1 MSYQVLARKWRPQ
14 TFAEVVG
21 QEHIAR
27 TLKNALNTGRTGHAY
42 LFVGSRGIGKTTSA
56 RIFAKALNCQHRV
69 DGEPCCQCESCCE
82 IAEGSSLDVIEIDA
96 ASHNKVEHIQPIREQ
111 MAFPPVK
118 SPFKIYIMDE
128 VHMLTSQAWNAL
140 LKTLEEPPPYIKF
153 IFATTEV
160 HKVLPT
166 IISRCQRFDLR
177 RIPVPL
183 IVNRLREIANAEKLY
198 VEDQALAAVARA
210 ANGGMRD
217 ALSTLDQIIS
227 FCGGTTPEE
236 TIRES
241 DVIQIF
247 GLASGTEI
255 REIAQGIL
263 FNDLSRSLEMIGE
276 LADSGRDLEQV
287 YDALTEFLRNLMLS
301 GSCKDAA
308 KYLEL
313 VPEEI
318 QYFQQLARSV
328 DPALPRRLL
337 ATIIPQERSFKQC
350 LNKRMALEVLV
361 TQLVNEIHSTSL
373 DDILTHLNVIS
384 GLIPK
389 EKVTP
394 RVPPTLTTPPPVLQ
408 APPPEPAPAPV
419 VAETP
424 RPEPKPTPVAV
435 AEPPKPAPAPAPE
448 PPRPVVTEVPKPE
461 VKPEAAAEV
470 PPAPTSAP
478 TPVVAE
484 APAPAPASAP
494 PPTQAPVAQED
505 SPMEIP
511 PALLNGEGMEGS
523 DSPVE
528 SSDKWA
534 WQNASVDSAV
544 SAEGGVSAG
553 VQALLSQDSPR
564 EEYQAIAGTNYR
576 RATKEELKALS
587 ERPAVKQVAA
597 SLGTQPYDGVIPL

>member
-69 DGEPCCQCESCCE
+69 DGEPCCQCESCRE
-82 IAEGSSLDVIEIDA
+82 IADGSSLDVIEIDA
-96 ASHNKVEHIQPIREQ
+96 ASHNKVENIQPIRDQ

-128 VHMLTSQAWNAL
+128 VHMLSGSAWNAL

-166 IISRCQRFDLR
+166 VISRCQRFDLR

-198 VEDQALAAVARA
+198 VEDKALAAVARA

-217 ALSTLDQIIS
+217 ALSTLDQVIS

-247 GLASGTEI
+247 GLASGSEI
-255 REIAQGIL
+255 REIGQGIL
-263 FNDLSRSLEMIGE
+263 FHDLSRSLEMIGR

-301 GSCKDAA
+301 GSCQNAA
-308 KYLEL
+308 KYQEL

-318 QYFQQLARSV
+318 QYFQQLAHTV

-337 ATIIPQERSFKQC
+337 AAIIPQERSFKQC

-361 TQLVNEIHSTSL
+361 AQLASEVHSTSL

-394 RVPPTLTTPPPVLQ
+394 RVPPTLTTPPAFQ
-408 APPPEPAPAPV
+408 APAPQPPPAPMAEEAPRPVVAVEAPAPAPVAEPPKDEPAPAPV
-419 VAETP
+419 AMEEDAPMEFPDASRNDELVENCETP
-424 RPEPKPTPVAV
+424 
-435 AEPPKPAPAPAPE
+435 AEADWRNGE
-448 PPRPVVTEVPKPE
+448 DS
-461 VKPEAAAEV
+461 AEV
-470 PPAPTSAP
+470 
-478 TPVVAE
+478 V
-484 APAPAPASAP
+484 
-494 PPTQAPVAQED
+494 
-505 SPMEIP
+505 
-511 PALLNGEGMEGS
+511 S
-523 DSPVE
+523 D
-528 SSDKWA
+528 
-534 WQNASVDSAV
+534 
-544 SAEGGVSAG
+544 G
-553 VQALLSQDSPR
+553 VQALLSQNPPR
-564 EEYQAIAGTNYR
+564 EECQAIAGTNYR

-587 ERPAVKQVAA
+587 EHPAVKQVAA
-597 SLGTQPYDGVIPL
+597 SLGTQPYDGAIPL

>member
-69 DGEPCCQCESCCE
+69 DGEPCCQCESCRE
-82 IAEGSSLDVIEIDA
+82 IAEGSSMDVIEIDA

-128 VHMLTSQAWNAL
+128 VHMLTASAWNAL

-408 APPPEPAPAPV
+408 APPAA
-419 VAETP
+419 
-424 RPEPKPTPVAV
+424 
-435 AEPPKPAPAPAPE
+435 PKPAPAPVAAEPPKPTPE
-448 PPRPVVTEVPKPE
+448 PPRPVVTEPPKTE
-461 VKPEAAAEV
+461 VKPETTSEV
-470 PPAPTSAP
+470 PPAPASAP

-484 APAPAPASAP
+484 APAPAPMPAP
-494 PPTQAPVAQED
+494 TPAPVAQED

-511 PALLNGEGMEGS
+511 PALLNGEGVEGS

-528 SSDKWA
+528 ANDKWD
-534 WQNASVDSAV
+534 WQNASAS
-544 SAEGGVSAG
+544 STTAEGGVSAG

>member
-69 DGEPCCQCESCCE
+69 DGEPCCQCESCRE
-82 IAEGSSLDVIEIDA
+82 IAEGSSMDVIEIDA

-128 VHMLTSQAWNAL
+128 VHMLTPSAWNAL

-408 APPPEPAPAPV
+408 APPPAPKPAPTPVAAKTPKPAPVAAETPKPTPEPPKPTVAEPPKAEVKPEPATAPDPAPAPV

-424 RPEPKPTPVAV
+424 TPVPV
-435 AEPPKPAPAPAPE
+435 AEA
-448 PPRPVVTEVPKPE
+448 
-461 VKPEAAAEV
+461 
-470 PPAPTSAP
+470 PAPTSAP
-478 TPVVAE
+478 
-484 APAPAPASAP
+484 
-494 PPTQAPVAQED
+494 APVAQED

-511 PALLNGEGMEGS
+511 PALLNGEGVES
-523 DSPVE
+523 YDSPAE
-528 SSDKWA
+528 ASDKWD
-534 WQNASVDSAV
+534 WQNASVS
-544 SAEGGVSAG
+544 STTAEEGVSAG

-587 ERPAVKQVAA
+587 ERPAVKQVSA

>member
-56 RIFAKALNCQHRV
+56 RIFAKALNCLHRV
-69 DGEPCCQCESCCE
+69 DGEPCCQCESCRE
-82 IAEGSSLDVIEIDA
+82 IADGSSMDVIEIDA

-118 SPFKIYIMDE
+118 SPFKIIIMDE
-128 VHMLTSQAWNAL
+128 VHMLTPQAWNAL

-183 IVNRLREIANAEKLY
+183 IVNRLREIANAEKLH

-263 FNDLSRSLEMIGE
+263 FNDLSRSLEMVGA

-287 YDALTEFLRNLMLS
+287 YDALTEFLRNLMLT
-301 GSCKDAA
+301 GSCKESA

-337 ATIIPQERSFKQC
+337 AAIIPQERSFKQC

-361 TQLVNEIHSTSL
+361 SQLANEVHSTSL

-394 RVPPTLTTPPPVLQ
+394 RVPPTLTTPPPPQ
-408 APPPEPAPAPV
+408 APTPTPKPAPTPVATEPPKTAEAAPKTEEPAKLTPVAEPPKEEAPKPEPAPVAAEAPKPEPAPVVPAPAPAPV
-419 VAETP
+419 V
-424 RPEPKPTPVAV
+424 
-435 AEPPKPAPAPAPE
+435 
-448 PPRPVVTEVPKPE
+448 
-461 VKPEAAAEV
+461 
-470 PPAPTSAP
+470 
-478 TPVVAE
+478 
-484 APAPAPASAP
+484 PAPAPASVAP
-494 PPTQAPVAQED
+494 SPVVLKEAP
-505 SPMEIP
+505 PMEIP
-511 PALLNGEGMEGS
+511 PALLNGEGGEGNDAPMEAN
-523 DSPVE
+523 E
-528 SSDKWA
+528 KWD
-534 WQNASVDSAV
+534 WQNAGGA
-544 SAEGGVSAG
+544 SAEGVSAG

-564 EEYQAIAGTNYR
+564 EDYQSIAGTNYR